1 MGGGAVCFPFNSY
14 RPLWILLVGAL
25 VVAPYAQEE
34 DDCIYDNAIE

>member
-1 MGGGAVCFPFNSY
+1 MLPFQQLW
-14 RPLWILLVGAL
+14 PLWILLVGAL